1 MPLKIRSY
9 ADELLRDESYDWWD
23 ETFAKI
29 KKTSK
34 SDSREIEKMMREFA
48 RLTRPHY
55 WNKKKKK
62 KTSGNGGGG
71 GHFSSSVNK
80 QRCTVKCSYE
90 KSSFRKHMDF
100 LKIYMP
106 QENKDKVIEKPHL
119 FSATEDIASDEALLD
134 YQKNMDQK
142 FWRFIISP
150 ARQDIP
156 MEVLVRNFIK
166 QIELKTGYELSWFAA
181 KHTDTAN
188 IHSHILINGKDKNGK
203 DVKFE
208 KFFFKSLFRE
218 LASDICTALKGPR
231 TQQDIDMERKKL
243 VIVKRWCRLDAQ
255 ISLHCSPNL
264 IYSSK
269 EYESIVKAD
278 NEEMQARLTYLEE
291 LGLAKRI
298 GSKVFPS
305 SFLLEKDWED
315 KLHTMGNYNSFID
328 ARDSLKY
335 TGKINLQ
342 LYKATSGHIEG
353 EITHIFKHDFEGA
366 WSNAIVI
373 ENQKLGKAW
382 FVPLRS
388 EPNEKLKGAKVEF
401 NSRNNG
407 KQTVANKLK
416 VITWGQGN

>member
-1 MPLKIRSY
+1 MPLRIRTY
-9 ADELLRDESYDWWD
+9 TEERLKDESYDWWD

-62 KTSGNGGGG
+62 KTSGSGSG

-119 FSATEDIASDEALLD
+119 FSATEDIASDEALLN

-156 MEVLVRNFIK
+156 MEVLVRKFIK

-208 KFFFKSLFRE
+208 KLFFKSLFRE

-243 VIVKRWCRLDAQ
+243 VTARRWCRLDAQ

-264 IYSSK
+264 IYSSN
-269 EYESIVKAD
+269 EYERS
-278 NEEMQARLTYLEE
+278 Y
-291 LGLAKRI
+291 
-298 GSKVFPS
+298 
-305 SFLLEKDWED
+305 
-315 KLHTMGNYNSFID
+315 
-328 ARDSLKY
+328 
-335 TGKINLQ
+335 
-342 LYKATSGHIEG
+342 
-353 EITHIFKHDFEGA
+353 
-366 WSNAIVI
+366 
-373 ENQKLGKAW
+373 NQKLWIGKNS
-382 FVPLRS
+382 LR
-388 EPNEKLKGAKVEF
+388 
-401 NSRNNG
+401 
-407 KQTVANKLK
+407 
-416 VITWGQGN
+416 